1 MSYETAEFDRR
12 MASLMQ
18 AGTIEAVDHANA
30 RCRVRV
36 DDWVSAWMPW
46 ASLGAG
52 QVRHWRPPSVG
63 EQALLMC
70 PSGEAA
76 AGFVLPG
83 FYTDAHPGNDNQAHI
98 TAQNWPDGAREEY
111 DHENSQYLLDIPA
124 SGKIILRCGPSSI
137 ELSAAGVKITG
148 PRVDLN

>member
-1 MSYETAEFDRR
+1 MSYEIAEFDRR
-12 MASLMQ
+12 LSSLMQ
-18 AGTIEAVDHANA
+18 AGTIEAVDYLSR

-52 QVRHWRPPSVG
+52 KVRHWRPPSRG
-63 EQALLMC
+63 EQALLLC
-70 PSGEAA
+70 PSGESS
-76 AGFVLPG
+76 AGWVLPG
-83 FYTDAHPGNDNQAHI
+83 FYTDQHQGNDDREEI
-98 TAQNWPDGAREEY
+98 TAQDWPDGAREEY
-111 DHENSQYLLDIPA
+111 DHQASQYRLTIPPA
-124 SGKIILRCGPSSI
+124 GKIVISCGPSSI